1 MRAVQRCVYIAVEI
15 NLDCQR
21 LMRMHW
27 DDAQDGVLIQLADVR
42 DLAAQEDV
50 LGALQEVV
58 GLGEISI
65 DLCIGGWP
73 CNNLSGYN
81 RASGRNGRRG
91 LDGLKSSLLFPL
103 SEVVTQLCSQPFFG
117 TCASDMDTVL
127 PPMTAVTV
135 VQKRQQYR
143 AIVVDSVRH
152 RRPTLRIGSAF
163 SDVETEGEDNGK
175 ILWYRV
181 RFADAALEED
191 DSSNMW
197 LPACAVFAST
207 AGNSDLATSYNRK
220 QAITK
225 ATDPPERVCADC
237 SLSPL
242 QNEDAS
248 LLQCEGCL
256 KHWHTYC
263 TYPFN
268 QYRNSIK

>member
-27 DDAQDGVLIQLADVR
+27 DDVQDGMLIQLADVR
-42 DLAAQEDV
+42 DLAAHEDV

-81 RASGRNGRRG
+81 RATGRNGRRG

-117 TCASDMDTVL
+117 TCASDTDTVL
-127 PPMTAVTV
+127 QPMTAVTV
-135 VQKRQQYR
+135 VQKRQQYH

-152 RRPTLRIGSAF
+152 RHPTLTVGSSS
-163 SDVETEGEDNGK
+163 SDVATAEAGNDT
-175 ILWYRV
+175 ILWYLV
-181 RFADAALEED
+181 RFTEAALDED
-191 DSSNMW
+191 DSSDMW
-197 LPACAVFAST
+197 LPARAVFTST
-207 AGNSDLATSYNRK
+207 GKGDLATSHKCK
-220 QAITK
+220 QTITT
-225 ATDPPERVCADC
+225 ASDLPQRICADC
-237 SLSPL
+237 SLSLL
-242 QNEDAS
+242 QNQHES
-248 LLQCEGCL
+248 LLQCESCL
-256 KHWHTYC
+256 KCWHTFC
-263 TYPFN
+263 TYSV
-268 QYRNSIK
+268 Q